1 MGNHNETKYFQL
13 FLLIIKLI
21 FDSKLLTMKLL
32 KINLENCF
40 GIGKLQHE
48 FDFEESNSYIIY
60 APNGTMKTSFAK
72 TMQMISKNEKP
83 KDLVYNKNSVYQI
96 LMDGN
101 DIDKNSILVINAEDN
116 SFDATERISSFVA
129 SKELKEKYEA
139 VYESLNDAKAELLKK
154 LKSISKSNDCEGE
167 YMGSFRESSKE
178 NFLDILQKHVKDFKE
193 DINKVTFKY
202 NDVFD
207 SKGNVKKFLSKH
219 DGLLDEYV
227 NNYNNIISNSKLF
240 KLTGENSFGTYQAN
254 MIIKSIEDNSYFD
267 AGHTFVL
274 EDGTEIRNSKELE
287 TLYKEE
293 LEKVLANETLKKSFD
308 KVDKAIGANGELRA
322 FKKVIEE
329 DNSLL
334 VHLKNY
340 DEFKKKAWTSYLSEI
355 KDDAD
360 SLSEL
365 YEFKKKELEAIL
377 NEAKNEVALWKSITE
392 KFNTRF
398 YVPFEVSI
406 GNQQDIILKQET
418 AYLEFT
424 YKDKNETPVKQTK
437 DNLLNILSKG
447 EQRAYFILQF
457 LFEIE
462 SRNLTGEPTLLI
474 FDDIADS
481 FDYKN
486 KYAIIEYIRDL
497 HLSTNFKTLILTH
510 NFDFYRTLSSRLDL
524 TKQSFMTT
532 KDQNRKIDLVPGLYT
547 GTIFKDYIKRPNDP
561 KVFISLIAFVRN
573 IIEYSDSAKT
583 EDCKTLTKCLHHSE
597 DAQNIKVRDV
607 KNIFRNK
614 ITKFKDA
621 KFDFTDDINI
631 QDFIFSVTDSIIDED
646 SINEILLENKIILA
660 IACRLKMEKYLADK
674 LPGFKLDVYNQTRE
688 LSNEYK
694 SKFSES
700 ENLILIDKVNLMTPE
715 NIHLNAF
722 MYEPLI
728 DMSVF
733 HLIDL
738 YNEIKK
744 LN

>member
-1 MGNHNETKYFQL
+1 MN
-13 FLLIIKLI
+13 
-21 FDSKLLTMKLL
+21 SL

-48 FDFEESNSYIIY
+48 FDFDESNSYIIY

-72 TMQMISKNEKP
+72 TMQMVSKNEKP
-83 KDLVYNKNSVYQI
+83 KDLVYNKKSTYQI
-96 LMDGN
+96 LTNGN
-101 DIDKNSILVINAEDN
+101 EINRNSILVINAENN
-116 SFDATERISSFVA
+116 SFDATDRISSFIA
-129 SKELKEKYEA
+129 SKELKENYESVYEA
-139 VYESLNDAKAELLKK
+139 LNDAKAELLKK
-154 LKSISKSNDCEGE
+154 LKNISKSNDCESE
-167 YMGSFRESSKE
+167 YVGSFRESPQE
-178 NFLDILQKHVKDFKE
+178 NFLDILQKHVKNFKD
-193 DINKVTFKY
+193 DINKIAFKY

-207 SKGNVKKFLSKH
+207 TKGNVKKFLIKH

-227 NNYNNIISNSKLF
+227 NNYNNILSNSRLF
-240 KLTGENSFGTYQAN
+240 KLTGDNSFGTYEAN

-274 EDGTEIRNSKELE
+274 EDGTKIQNSKELE
-287 TLYKEE
+287 TLYQEE
-293 LEKVLANETLKKSFD
+293 LDKILADETLKKSFD

-322 FKKVIEE
+322 FKKVVEE
-329 DNSLL
+329 DNSVL

-340 DEFKKKAWTSYLSEI
+340 EEFKQKVWTSYISEI
-355 KDDAD
+355 KDDANT
-360 SLSEL
+360 LSEL
-365 YEFKKKELEAIL
+365 YEIKKKELEKIL
-377 NEAKNEVALWKSITE
+377 DEAKKEVALWKSITD
-392 KFNTRF
+392 KFNARF
-398 YVPFEVSI
+398 YVPFDVSI

-424 YKDKNETPVKQTK
+424 YKDKNEVSIKQTK

-462 SRNLTGEPTLLI
+462 SRKQSEEITLLI

-497 HLSTNFKTLILTH
+497 HLSTLFKLLILTH

-524 TKQSFMTT
+524 TKQCFMTT
-532 KDQNRKIDLVPGLYT
+532 KDQDRKIDFIPGLYT
-547 GTIFKDYIKRPNDP
+547 GTIFKDYLKRPSEP

-573 IIEYSDSAKT
+573 LIEYSDSAKT
-583 EDCKTLTKCLHHSE
+583 EECKTLTKCLHHSE
-597 DAQNIKVRDV
+597 NAQNIKVGDV
-607 KNIFRNK
+607 KTIFRNK
-614 ITKFKDA
+614 ITKLRDA
-621 KFDFTDDINI
+621 KFNFEDDISI
-631 QDFIFSVTDSIIDED
+631 QDFIFSVTDSIIQED

-660 IACRLKMEKYLADK
+660 MACRLRMEKYLAFK
-674 LPGFKLDVYNQTRE
+674 LPDFKLDVYNQTRA

-694 SKFSES
+694 SKFHDSK
-700 ENLILIDKVNLMTPE
+700 NLILIDKVNLMTPE

-738 YNEIKK
+738 YKEITKI
-744 LN
+744 N